1 MTRFPG
7 ATNCYSE
14 EISPAALPLDGPVL
28 DLVGRHSTL
37 VGTLKS
43 MNALEGAA
51 LMVFGSYSCPM
62 WREKAPLLK
71 SMAAQFNF
79 PVLFVYTREAHTRDG
94 WDLPMNAHQK
104 INYPYPQTAK
114 ARVALARTAAG
125 LVDIDPGD
133 LGPVRMVCDTI
144 DDTCDLNYEVG
155 GPIRMYVLYNGRVT
169 WRQGCGPFQCNPAVL
184 QRAMGLVMQTEE
196 ERQEK
201 ELVTHISGV
210 VQDQI
215 SKHIKNHDSELIDIR
230 NSMHEMLREIR
241 AMSLLETDDEYGQR
255 KSAERALLAR
265 QGRATGKKKDDAK
278 KAPQSVHKEG
288 GAQAYAKH
296 KNYRPG
302 KKGAARGRLVAHAAE
317 AAVPAA
323 DEESDTV
330 IAFGTHQ
337 HKHPPAHHIKKFDE
351 DDSKRV
357 FKKLAPPVFNAP
369 RCAENV
375 DINSRNRETK
385 ERMVKQVR
393 QFSSEPHKK
402 RYRLARPTTRLL

>member
-1 MTRFPG
+1 
-7 ATNCYSE
+7 
-14 EISPAALPLDGPVL
+14 
-28 DLVGRHSTL
+28 
-37 VGTLKS
+37 
-43 MNALEGAA
+43 MNT
-51 LMVFGSYSCPM
+51 
-62 WREKAPLLK
+62 K
-71 SMAAQFNF
+71 Q
-79 PVLFVYTREAHTRDG
+79 
-94 WDLPMNAHQK
+94 Q
-104 INYPYPQTAK
+104 INYPYPQSVK
-114 ARVALARTAAG
+114 GRVALARTAAAHIS
-125 LVDIDPGD
+125 LTPGD
-133 LGPVRMVCDTI
+133 LGSVRMVCDTI
-144 DDTCDLNYEVG
+144 DETCDIMYEVG
-155 GPIRMYVLYNGRVT
+155 GPIRMYVLQNGRVT
-169 WRQGCGPFQCNPAVL
+169 WRQGVGPFQCNPAVL

-215 SKHIKNHDSELIDIR
+215 SKHIKNHDSELLDIR

-265 QGRATGKKKDDAK
+265 QGRVTGKKKDDAK
-278 KAPQSVHKEG
+278 RAPHSVHKDG
-288 GAQAYAKH
+288 GAQSHTKH
-296 KNYRPG
+296 KAYRPG

-317 AAVPAA
+317 AALPEVG
-323 DEESDTV
+323 DESDTV

-337 HKHPPAHHIKKFDE
+337 HKHPPSHHLKRHDQDE
-351 DDSKRV
+351 EGPRA

-393 QFSSEPHKK
+393 SILFATTTHSLLNDGAASPG
-402 RYRLARPTTRLL
+402 YARRSTHTRHQPPNTKH